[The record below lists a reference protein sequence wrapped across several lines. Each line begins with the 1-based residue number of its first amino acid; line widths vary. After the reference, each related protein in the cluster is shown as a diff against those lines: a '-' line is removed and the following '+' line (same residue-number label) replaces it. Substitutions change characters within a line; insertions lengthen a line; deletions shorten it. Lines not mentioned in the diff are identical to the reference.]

1 MTDTAPKPGLVLLV
15 VSTAAFL
22 ASLDTFIVT
31 IAFPGIR
38 AAFPGAD
45 LATLSWVLNGYT
57 VLFAAC
63 LAPAGRL
70 ADRYG
75 RKRLFLLGVAVFTL
89 ASAACAAAPSIPV
102 LVAFR
107 AVQAIGAALVMPTSL
122 ALLLTAF
129 PAHRRPMAVG
139 VWASVG
145 AAAAALGPPVG
156 GLLVEASW
164 RWVFLVNLPICALTL
179 LAGPRVLR
187 ESRDT
192 ATGVPDL
199 LGAAGLLI
207 GVGALAYAL
216 VEAPGHGWT
225 AGPVLLAFAV
235 AAVALAWVPLRS
247 ARHAVPVLDLPA
259 LRVPTLWLA
268 CVTTGVFAAGF
279 AAMLFGNVLFL
290 TSLWHDSI
298 LLAGLSLAPGP
309 LMVVPVSILGGRF
322 VHRFGPGP
330 VVALGG
336 VSFGAGALIWVLRM
350 GSTPDYAAAMLPGQ
364 LLTGI
369 GVGLILP
376 SLSGVVGTV
385 LPPARWGAGSSM
397 VNTTRQIGTVLGTAV
412 LIAIFAGTPDLTD
425 FRHGWLL
432 VLGTAAA
439 TSAGGLLIAARR
451 RVDHYVAPQARSS
464 AASPS
469 SILSTGIEP

>member
-1 MTDTAPKPGLVLLV
+1 MPDGTPKPGLVLLV

-38 AAFPGAD
+38 AAFPDDD

-75 RKRLFLLGVAVFTL
+75 RRRLFLAGVAVFTL
-89 ASAACAAAPSIPV
+89 ASAACAAAPTIPA
-102 LVAFR
+102 LIAFR

-129 PAHRRPMAVG
+129 PPHRRPMAVG

-164 RWVFLVNLPICALTL
+164 RWVFLVNLPICAVTL

-192 ATGVPDL
+192 STGVPDV
-199 LGAAGLLI
+199 LGAAGLLV

-216 VEAPGHGWT
+216 VEASDRGWG
-225 AGPVLLAFAV
+225 ARPVLLAFAV
-235 AAVALAWVPLRS
+235 AAVALAWVPWRS
-247 ARHAVPVLDLPA
+247 ARHPVPVVDLPA

-268 CVTTGVFAAGF
+268 CLTTGVFAAGF

-290 TSLWHDSI
+290 TSIWHDSI
-298 LLAGLSLAPGP
+298 LVAGLSLAPGP
-309 LMVVPVSILGGRF
+309 LVVVPVSIIGGRF

-336 VSFGAGALIWVLRM
+336 VAFGAGVLIWLLRM
-350 GSTPDYAAAMLPGQ
+350 GATPDYAASMLPGQ
-364 LLTGI
+364 LLTGL

-397 VNTTRQIGTVLGTAV
+397 VNTARQIGTVLGTAV
-412 LIAIFAGTPDLTD
+412 LVAVFAGTPDLAD
-425 FRHGWLL
+425 FRRGWLVIL
-432 VLGTAAA
+432 TTAAA
-439 TSAGGLLIAARR
+439 TGAGGLLIAARR
-451 RVDHYVAPQARSS
+451 RTDHHVEEP
-464 AASPS
+464 AAAVVSGNS
-469 SILSTGIEP
+469 G

>member
-38 AAFPGAD
+38 AAFPGDD

-89 ASAACAAAPSIPV
+89 ASAACAAAPSIP
-102 LVAFR
+102 LLIAFR
-107 AVQAIGAALVMPTSL
+107 AVQAVGAALVMPTSL

-187 ESRDT
+187 EARDT
-192 ATGVPDL
+192 TTGVPDL
-199 LGAAGLLI
+199 LGAAGLLA

-216 VEAPGHGWT
+216 VEAPDHGWT
-225 AGPVLLAFAV
+225 AGPVLLAFAI
-235 AAVALAWVPLRS
+235 ALVALGWVPLRS

-290 TSLWHDSI
+290 TSVWHDSI
-298 LLAGLSLAPGP
+298 LVAGLSLAPGP

-350 GSTPDYAAAMLPGQ
+350 GSTPDYAASMLPGQ

-412 LIAIFAGTPDLTD
+412 LVAVFAGTPDLTD

-432 VLGTAAA
+432 VLATAVA

-451 RVDHYVAPQARSS
+451 RVDHYVEPQAASS

-469 SILSTGIEP
+469 SILSAGIEP

>member
-31 IAFPGIR
+31 VAFPGIR
-38 AAFPGAD
+38 AAFPGD
-45 LATLSWVLNGYT
+45 GLAALSWVLNGYT

-75 RKRLFLLGVAVFTL
+75 RKRLFLAGVAVFTL

-102 LVAFR
+102 LVLFR
-107 AVQAIGAALVMPTSL
+107 AVQAVGAALVMPTSL

-129 PAHRRPMAVG
+129 PPHRRPLAVG

-164 RWVFLVNLPICALTL
+164 RWVFLVNLPICAATL

-192 ATGVPDL
+192 STGVPDL
-199 LGAAGLLI
+199 LGAAGLLV

-216 VEAPGHGWT
+216 VSAPEDGWGS
-225 AGPVLLAFAV
+225 AGVLTAFAV

-268 CVTTGVFAAGF
+268 CATTGAFAAGF

-290 TSLWHDSI
+290 TSIWHDSI
-298 LLAGLSLAPGP
+298 LVAGLSLAPGP
-309 LMVVPVSILGGRF
+309 LMVIPVSVLGGRF

-330 VVALGG
+330 AVALGG
-336 VSFGAGALIWVLRM
+336 VSFGAGVLIWLLRM
-350 GSTPDYAAAMLPGQ
+350 DATPDYAASMLPGQ

-385 LPPARWGAGSSM
+385 LPPERWGAGSSM
-397 VNTTRQIGTVLGTAV
+397 VTTMRQVGTVLGTAV
-412 LIAIFAGTPDLTD
+412 LVAVFAGTPDLAD
-425 FRHGWLL
+425 FRRGWLV
-432 VLGTAAA
+432 VLATAVA
-439 TSAGGLLIAARR
+439 TCAGGLLIAARR
-451 RVDHYVAPQARSS
+451 RTDHYVAQMVVSVES
-464 AASPS
+464 
-469 SILSTGIEP
+469 G

>member
-1 MTDTAPKPGLVLLV
+1 MPPKPGLVLLV

-38 AAFPGAD
+38 AAFPGDD

-89 ASAACAAAPSIPV
+89 ASALCAAAPSIPV
-102 LVAFR
+102 LIAFR

-129 PAHRRPMAVG
+129 PPQRRPMAVG

-192 ATGVPDL
+192 STGVPDL
-199 LGAAGLLI
+199 LGAAGLLV

-216 VEAPGHGWT
+216 VEASDDGWG
-225 AGPVLLAFAV
+225 ARPVLLAFAV
-235 AAVALAWVPLRS
+235 AVVALVWVPLRS
-247 ARHAVPVLDLPA
+247 ARHATPVLDLPA

-290 TSLWHDSI
+290 TSVWHDSI
-298 LLAGLSLAPGP
+298 LVAGLSLAPGP
-309 LMVVPVSILGGRF
+309 LVVVPVSILGGRF

-330 VVALGG
+330 AVALGG
-336 VSFGAGALIWVLRM
+336 LSFGAGVLIWLLRM
-350 GSTPDYAAAMLPGQ
+350 GSTPDYLGSMLPGQ

-397 VNTTRQIGTVLGTAV
+397 VNTTRQVGTVLGTAV
-412 LIAIFAGTPDLTD
+412 LVAVFAGTPDLAD

-432 VLGTAAA
+432 VLATAAA
-439 TSAGGLLIAARR
+439 TSAGGVAIAARR
-451 RVDHYVAPQARSS
+451 RSDHHVEPQASAS
-464 AASPS
+464 AASPA
-469 SILSTGIEP
+469 SISATGIEP

>member
-38 AAFPGAD
+38 AAFPGD
-45 LATLSWVLNGYT
+45 GLATLSWVLNGYT

-75 RKRLFLLGVAVFTL
+75 RKRLFLLGVALFTV
-89 ASAACAAAPSIPV
+89 ASALCAAAPDIGV
-102 LVAFR
+102 LIAFR
-107 AVQAIGAALVMPTSL
+107 ALQAVGAALVMPTSL

-129 PAHRRPMAVG
+129 PPHRRPLAVG

-164 RWVFLVNLPICALTL
+164 RWVFLVNLPVCAVTL

-192 ATGVPDL
+192 TTGVPDL

-207 GVGALAYAL
+207 GVGSLAYAL
-216 VEAPGHGWT
+216 VEAPDHGWG
-225 AGPVLLAFAV
+225 AVEVLPAFAV
-235 AAVALAWVPLRS
+235 AVVALAWVPLRS

-268 CVTTGVFAAGF
+268 CLTTGVFAAGF

-290 TSLWHDSI
+290 TSIWHDPI
-298 LLAGLSLAPGP
+298 LVAGLSLAPGP

-322 VHRFGPGP
+322 AHRVGPGP
-330 VVALGG
+330 LVALGG
-336 VSFGAGALIWVLRM
+336 VSFGAGVLIWLLRM
-350 GSTPDYAAAMLPGQ
+350 GSTPDYAGAMLPGQ

-385 LPPARWGAGSSM
+385 LPAARWGAGSSM
-397 VNTTRQIGTVLGTAV
+397 VNTMRQIGAVLGTAV
-412 LIAIFAGTPDLTD
+412 LVAVFAGTPDLAG
-425 FRHGWLL
+425 FRRGWLV
-432 VLGTAAA
+432 VLATAVA
-439 TSAGGLLIAARR
+439 TFAGGLLIAARR
-451 RVDHYVAPQARSS
+451 RTDHYVEPQARSS
-464 AASPS
+464 TASPAPM
-469 SILSTGIEP
+469 LSEAIEP

>member
-38 AAFPGAD
+38 AAFPGDD

-89 ASAACAAAPSIPV
+89 ASAACAAAPSIP
-102 LVAFR
+102 LLIAFR
-107 AVQAIGAALVMPTSL
+107 AVQAVGAALVMPTSL

-187 ESRDT
+187 ETRDT
-192 ATGVPDL
+192 TTGVPDL
-199 LGAAGLLI
+199 LGAAGLLA

-216 VEAPGHGWT
+216 VEAPDHGWT
-225 AGPVLLAFAV
+225 SAPVVLAFAI
-235 AAVALAWVPLRS
+235 AAVALVWVPVRS

-290 TSLWHDSI
+290 TSIWHDSI
-298 LLAGLSLAPGP
+298 LVAGLSLAPGP

-336 VSFGAGALIWVLRM
+336 VSFGAGTLIWLLRM
-350 GSTPDYAAAMLPGQ
+350 GSTPDYAGAMLPGQ

-412 LIAIFAGTPDLTD
+412 LVAVFAGTPDLTD

-432 VLGTAAA
+432 VLATAAVTA
-439 TSAGGLLIAARR
+439 AGGLLIAARR
-451 RVDHYVAPQARSS
+451 RVDHYVEPQAASS

-469 SILSTGIEP
+469 SIRSTGIEP

>member
-1 MTDTAPKPGLVLLV
+1 MTTTAPKPGLVLLV

-38 AAFPGAD
+38 AAFAGDD

-89 ASAACAAAPSIPV
+89 ASAACAAAPSIPL

-107 AVQAIGAALVMPTSL
+107 AVQAVGAALVMPTSL

-187 ESRDT
+187 ETRDT
-192 ATGVPDL
+192 TTGVPDL
-199 LGAAGLLI
+199 LGAAGLLA

-216 VEAPGHGWT
+216 VEAPDRGWT
-225 AGPVLLAFAV
+225 AGPVLLAFAIAV
-235 AAVALAWVPLRS
+235 VALAWVPLRS

-290 TSLWHDSI
+290 TSVWHDSI
-298 LLAGLSLAPGP
+298 LVAGLSLAPGP

-322 VHRFGPGP
+322 VHRFGPGLL
-330 VVALGG
+330 VALGG
-336 VSFGAGALIWVLRM
+336 VSFGAGTLIWLLRM
-350 GSTPDYAAAMLPGQ
+350 GSTPDYAASMLPGQ

-412 LIAIFAGTPDLTD
+412 LVAIFAGTPDLTD

-432 VLGTAAA
+432 VLATAVA

-451 RVDHYVAPQARSS
+451 RADHYVEAQARSS

-469 SILSTGIEP
+469 PILSTGIEP

>member
-1 MTDTAPKPGLVLLV
+1 MTDPAPKPGLVLLV

-38 AAFPGAD
+38 AAFPGDD

-75 RKRLFLLGVAVFTL
+75 RKRLFLIGVAVFTL
-89 ASAACAAAPSIPV
+89 ASALCAAAPSIPV
-102 LVAFR
+102 LIAFR

-129 PAHRRPMAVG
+129 PPHRRPFAVG

-164 RWVFLVNLPICALTL
+164 RWVFLVNLPICAVTL

-192 ATGVPDL
+192 TTGVPDL
-199 LGAAGLLI
+199 LGAAGLLV

-216 VEAPGHGWT
+216 VEAPDHGWD
-225 AGPVLLAFAV
+225 ASGVLPAFAV
-235 AAVALAWVPLRS
+235 ALVALAWVPLRS

-268 CVTTGVFAAGF
+268 CLTTGVFAAGF

-290 TSLWHDSI
+290 TSIWHDSM
-298 LLAGLSLAPGP
+298 LVAGLSLAPGP

-336 VSFGAGALIWVLRM
+336 VSFGAGTLIWLLRM
-350 GSTPDYAAAMLPGQ
+350 GSTPDYVASMLPGQ

-385 LPPARWGAGSSM
+385 LPAARWGAGSSM
-397 VNTTRQIGTVLGTAV
+397 VNTMRQIGTVLGTAV
-412 LIAIFAGTPDLTD
+412 LVAVFAGTPDLAD
-425 FRHGWLL
+425 FRRGWLV
-432 VLGTAAA
+432 VLATAVA

-451 RVDHYVAPQARSS
+451 RTDHYVEPQALSN

-469 SILSTGIEP
+469 SILPTGIEP

>member
-1 MTDTAPKPGLVLLV
+1 MTDPAPKPGLVLLV

-22 ASLDTFIVT
+22 AGLDTFIVT

-38 AAFPGAD
+38 AAFPGD
-45 LATLSWVLNGYT
+45 GLATLSWVLNGYT

-89 ASAACAAAPSIPV
+89 ASALCAAAPSIPV
-102 LVAFR
+102 LIAFR

-129 PAHRRPMAVG
+129 PPHRRPFAVG

-164 RWVFLVNLPICALTL
+164 RWVFLVNLPICAATL

-192 ATGVPDL
+192 TTGVPDL
-199 LGAAGLLI
+199 LGAAGLLV

-216 VEAPGHGWT
+216 VEASDSGWG
-225 AGPVLLAFAV
+225 ASGVLLAFAV
-235 AAVALAWVPLRS
+235 ALVALAWVPLRS

-259 LRVPTLWLA
+259 LGVPTLWLA

-290 TSLWHDSI
+290 TSIWHDSM
-298 LLAGLSLAPGP
+298 LVAGLSLAPGP

-336 VSFGAGALIWVLRM
+336 VSFGAGVLVWLLRM
-350 GSTPDYAAAMLPGQ
+350 GPARDYVGSMLPGQ

-397 VNTTRQIGTVLGTAV
+397 VNTMRQIGTVLGIAV
-412 LIAIFAGTPDLTD
+412 LVAVFAGTPDLAD
-425 FRHGWLL
+425 FQRGWAM
-432 VLGTAAA
+432 VLATAVA
-439 TSAGGLLIAARR
+439 TGGGGLLIAARR
-451 RVDHYVAPQARSS
+451 RTDHHV
-464 AASPS
+464 
-469 SILSTGIEP
+469 EPPAVVVSEKQG

>member
-38 AAFPGAD
+38 AAFPGDD

-75 RKRLFLLGVAVFTL
+75 RKRLFLAGVAVFTL

-102 LVAFR
+102 LVLFR
-107 AVQAIGAALVMPTSL
+107 AVQAVGAALVMPTSL

-129 PAHRRPMAVG
+129 PPHRRPLAVG

-192 ATGVPDL
+192 STGVPDL
-199 LGAAGLLI
+199 LGAAGLLV

-216 VEAPGHGWT
+216 VTAPDDGWGS
-225 AGPVLLAFAV
+225 AGVLTAFAV
-235 AAVALAWVPLRS
+235 AALALAWVPWRS

-268 CVTTGVFAAGF
+268 CATTGVFAAGF

-290 TSLWHDSI
+290 TSIWHDSI
-298 LLAGLSLAPGP
+298 LVAGLSLAPGP

-330 VVALGG
+330 VVALGA

-350 GSTPDYAAAMLPGQ
+350 DATPDYAASMLPGQ
-364 LLTGI
+364 LLTGV

-385 LPPARWGAGSSM
+385 LPPSRWGAGSSM
-397 VNTTRQIGTVLGTAV
+397 VTTLRQVGTVLGTAV
-412 LIAIFAGTPDLTD
+412 LVAVFAGTPDLAD
-425 FRHGWLL
+425 FRHGWL
-432 VLGTAAA
+432 VVVATAAA
-439 TSAGGLLIAARR
+439 TGAGGLLIAARR
-451 RVDHYVAPQARSS
+451 RTDHYAEPQAPSS

>member
-38 AAFPGAD
+38 AAFPGDD

-89 ASAACAAAPSIPV
+89 ASALCAVAPSIPV
-102 LVAFR
+102 LIAFR

-129 PAHRRPMAVG
+129 PPHRRPFAVG
-139 VWASVG
+139 IWASVG

-164 RWVFLVNLPICALTL
+164 RWVFLVNLPICAATL
-179 LAGPRVLR
+179 LAGPRLLR

-192 ATGVPDL
+192 STGVPDL
-199 LGAAGLLI
+199 LGAAGLLV

-216 VEAPGHGWT
+216 VEASDHGWG

-268 CVTTGVFAAGF
+268 CVTTGLFAAGF

-290 TSLWHDSI
+290 TSIWHDSI
-298 LLAGLSLAPGP
+298 LVAGLSLAPGP
-309 LMVVPVSILGGRF
+309 LVVVPVSILGGRF
-322 VHRFGPGP
+322 VHRHGPGP
-330 VVALGG
+330 LIALGG
-336 VSFGAGALIWVLRM
+336 VAFGAGVLVWLLRM
-350 GSTPDYAAAMLPGQ
+350 GSTPDYATSMLPGQ
-364 LLTGI
+364 LLTGL
-369 GVGLILP
+369 GVGLVLP

-385 LPPARWGAGSSM
+385 LPPSRWGAGSSM

-412 LIAIFAGTPDLTD
+412 LVAVFAGTPDLAD
-425 FRHGWLL
+425 FRRGWVVVLL
-432 VLGTAAA
+432 TAVA
-439 TSAGGLLIAARR
+439 TSAGGLLISARR
-451 RVDHYVAPQARSS
+451 RTDHHVEERAPVAA
-464 AASPS
+464 
-469 SILSTGIEP
+469 G

>member
-38 AAFPGAD
+38 AAFPGDD
-45 LATLSWVLNGYT
+45 LATLSWVLTGYT
-57 VLFAAC
+57 VLFAAF

-89 ASAACAAAPSIPV
+89 ASAACAVAPSIPV

-192 ATGVPDL
+192 TTGVPDL
-199 LGAAGLLI
+199 LGAAGLLV

-216 VEAPGHGWT
+216 VEAPDHGWT
-225 AGPVLLAFAV
+225 SGPVLLAFAV

-290 TSLWHDSI
+290 TSIWHDSI
-298 LLAGLSLAPGP
+298 LVAGLSLAPGP

-336 VSFGAGALIWVLRM
+336 VSFGAGVLLWLLRM
-350 GSTPDYAAAMLPGQ
+350 GSTPDYATSMLPGQ

-385 LPPARWGAGSSM
+385 LPPPRWGAGSSM
-397 VNTTRQIGTVLGTAV
+397 VNTARQIGTVLGTAV
-412 LIAIFAGTPDLTD
+412 LVAIFAGTPDLTD

-432 VLGTAAA
+432 VLGTAVA

-451 RVDHYVAPQARSS
+451 RTDHHVEPQARSS
-464 AASPS
+464 AESPS

>member
-1 MTDTAPKPGLVLLV
+1 MPVTAPKPGLVLLV

-38 AAFPGAD
+38 AAFPGD
-45 LATLSWVLNGYT
+45 GLATLSWVLNGYT

-75 RKRLFLLGVAVFTL
+75 RRRLFLLGVAVFTL
-89 ASAACAAAPSIPV
+89 ASAACAAAPTVAV

-129 PAHRRPMAVG
+129 PPHRRPAAVG

-164 RWVFLVNLPICALTL
+164 RWVFLVNLPICAATL

-187 ESRDT
+187 ESRDSS
-192 ATGVPDL
+192 TGVPDVF
-199 LGAAGLLI
+199 GAAGLLV

-216 VEAPGHGWT
+216 VEAADQGWG
-225 AGPVLLAFAV
+225 AGPVLVAFAV
-235 AAVALAWVPLRS
+235 AALALAWVPLRS
-247 ARHAVPVLDLPA
+247 ARHPVPVLDLPA

-290 TSLWHDSI
+290 TSVWHDST
-298 LLAGLSLAPGP
+298 LVAGLSLAPGP
-309 LMVVPVSILGGRF
+309 LVVVPVSILGGRF

-350 GSTPDYAAAMLPGQ
+350 GSTPDYVGSMLPGQ
-364 LLTGI
+364 LLTGL

-385 LPPARWGAGSSM
+385 LPPARWGTGSSM
-397 VNTTRQIGTVLGTAV
+397 VNTMRQIGTVLGTAV
-412 LIAIFAGTPDLTD
+412 LVAVFAGTPGPTA

-432 VLGTAAA
+432 VLATAVA
-439 TSAGGLLIAARR
+439 TALGGLLIAGRR
-451 RVDHYVAPQARSS
+451 RTDHYAGPQAASS
-464 AASPS
+464 AASPAPM
-469 SILSTGIEP
+469 LSEAIEP